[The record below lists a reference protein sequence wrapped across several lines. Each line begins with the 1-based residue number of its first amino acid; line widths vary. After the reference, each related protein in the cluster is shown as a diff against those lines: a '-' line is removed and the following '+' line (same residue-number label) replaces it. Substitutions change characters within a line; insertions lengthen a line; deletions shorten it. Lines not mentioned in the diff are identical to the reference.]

1 MDQQRWKKIDDVFEQ
16 MLEIEL
22 AERTDALA
30 QISTGDDD
38 LRRSV
43 EALLKFE
50 APAEKFLQSSAIADL
65 AAQVAG
71 ELVALAPGRQI
82 GHYEIKE
89 PIGAGGM
96 GEVWRALDK
105 NLDRDVAIKILPPEF
120 SVDADRVQRFER
132 EARTISKIKHSN
144 IIAIY
149 DTVNVTDERGDLRF
163 IVTELV
169 EGQTLRE
176 RLKDSRMGWREAV
189 QIAAQIADALK
200 AVHIVDVIHRDIK
213 PENVMIQADG
223 RVKLLDFGIAKPVV
237 DAVAG
242 GGAQPGAGVQTRV
255 GATPGALRDMSPEQG
270 AGEDLDAGAGGFL
283 LRPGLFGEMDGA
295 EPH

>member
-50 APAEKFLQSSAIADL
+50 APAEKFLQSLAIADL

-89 PIGAGGM
+89 SIGPRGM
-96 GEVWRALDK
+96 GEVWRAGGKKLH
-105 NLDRDVAIKILPPEF
+105 RPVASHSPPPP
-120 SVDADRVQRFER
+120 
-132 EARTISKIKHSN
+132 ISTHS
-144 IIAIY
+144 
-149 DTVNVTDERGDLRF
+149 
-163 IVTELV
+163 
-169 EGQTLRE
+169 
-176 RLKDSRMGWREAV
+176 
-189 QIAAQIADALK
+189 
-200 AVHIVDVIHRDIK
+200 
-213 PENVMIQADG
+213 P
-223 RVKLLDFGIAKPVV
+223 
-237 DAVAG
+237 
-242 GGAQPGAGVQTRV
+242 
-255 GATPGALRDMSPEQG
+255 
-270 AGEDLDAGAGGFL
+270 
-283 LRPGLFGEMDGA
+283 
-295 EPH
+295 

>member
-50 APAEKFLQSSAIADL
+50 APAEKFLQSLAIADL

-89 PIGAGGM
+89 SIGAGGM
-96 GEVWRALDK
+96 GEVWRAWDK
-105 NLDRDVAIKILPPEF
+105 NLDRDVAIKALPPEF
-120 SVDADRVQRFER
+120 SADSDRVQRFER
-132 EARTISKIKHSN
+132 EARTISKLKHSN
-144 IIAIY
+144 IITIHEVA
-149 DTVNVTDERGDLRF
+149 NVADELGDLHF

-169 EGQTLRE
+169 EGRTLRE
-176 RLKDSRMGWREAV
+176 RLNGSRIGWREAV
-189 QIAAQIADALK
+189 QIAAQISDALK
-200 AVHIVDVIHRDIK
+200 AVHIVEVIHRDIK
-213 PENVMIQADG
+213 PENVMIQTDG
-223 RVKLLDFGIAKPVV
+223 RVKLLDFGIAKPVIV
-237 DAVAG
+237 TAAG
-242 GGAQPGAGVQTRV
+242 GGGDRPAAGIFSR
-255 GATPGALRDMSPEQG
+255 
-270 AGEDLDAGAGGFL
+270 
-283 LRPGLFGEMDGA
+283 LRPCTA
-295 EPH
+295 V